1 MKTIIIV
8 ALSLLCFAS
17 PATAQVSLGWGVHG
31 EAAQVDVGG
40 ALSSVYGW
48 GYGGGAHVDVDLM
61 MISLRFS
68 GDYTS
73 IGPDQDRYRSELATL
88 LGTTAN
94 SYTIDGGNLRFL
106 SASAN
111 VKWKILPL
119 PIVSPYLTGGVG
131 TMRIST
137 SDLTVKYQG
146 AVIGGVPSVGTQTK
160 SAINLGAGVDLKLG
174 GVALFVEGRYTW
186 ILTEGEKTGYV
197 PISIGITF

>member
-1 MKTIIIV
+1 MKPITST
-8 ALSLLCFAS
+8 AFLLLCS
-17 PATAQVSLGWGVHG
+17 VSIATAQVSLGWGVHG

-48 GYGGGAHVDVDLM
+48 GYGGGAHLDVDLM

-73 IGPDQDRYRSELATL
+73 IAPNQDKYRSELATL
-88 LGTTAN
+88 LGTTATR
-94 SYTIDGGNLRFL
+94 YTIDGGDLRFL

-119 PIVSPYLTGGVG
+119 PIISPYLTGGVG

-146 AVIGGVPSVGTQTK
+146 TVIGGVPNVGTQTK
-160 SAINLGAGVDLKLG
+160 SAINLGAGVDIRLAG
-174 GVALFVEGRYTW
+174 IALFVEGRYTW
-186 ILTEGEKTGYV
+186 ILTEGDKTGYV

>member
-1 MKTIIIV
+1 MKTITVV
-8 ALSLLCFAS
+8 ALSLLCFAL
-17 PATAQVSLGWGVHG
+17 PATAQVSIGWGIHG
-31 EAAQVDVGG
+31 EAAKVDVGG
-40 ALSSVYGW
+40 TLSNVYGW
-48 GYGGGAHVDVDLM
+48 GYGGGVHLDVDMM

-73 IGPDQDRYRSELATL
+73 IAPDQDKYRSALASL

-94 SYTIDGGNLRFL
+94 SYVVDGGDLRFL

-131 TMRIST
+131 TTRISK

-146 AVIGGVPSVGTQTK
+146 TAIGGVPNVGTQTK
-160 SAINLGAGVDLKLG
+160 SAINLGAGVDLKLA
-174 GVALFVEGRYTW
+174 GVALFIEGRYTW
-186 ILTEGEKTGYV
+186 VLTDGEKTGYI

>member
-1 MKTIIIV
+1 MKAI
-8 ALSLLCFAS
+8 LSTAFLFLSSVSLAN
-17 PATAQVSLGWGVHG
+17 AQVSLGWGVHG
-31 EAAQVDVGG
+31 EAAQVDIGG

-73 IGPDQDRYRSELATL
+73 IAPDQDKYRNEVATL

-111 VKWKILPL
+111 VQWKILPL

-146 AVIGGVPSVGTQTK
+146 NAIGGFPNMGTQTK
-160 SAINLGAGVDLKLG
+160 SAINLGAGVNLRMAG
-174 GVALFVEGRYTW
+174 ISLFVEGRYTW
-186 ILTEGEKTGYV
+186 ILTDGEKTGYV